1 MSLNETWISS
11 EALLRRPVN
20 IHDLP
25 IVLEEIIKGS
35 SLFRGALYGTMLHND
50 IFNFLR
56 LGTFIERAD
65 NTARAINEK
74 YHLLLETAS
83 TMGGQEDKAQWE
95 ILLRSLSAWRSFNWL
110 KTGRLKPNEI
120 SDFLIFDKRMPR
132 SISFC
137 YRELNE
143 NLNDLAIT
151 YDRSYDSSKLSNKLL
166 SDLNVSSVANVHT
179 VDLRNFISNLII
191 QINNLNQKISNDFNF

>member
-1 MSLNETWISS
+1 MIFSIFSVWELSLS
-11 EALLRRPVN
+11 EL
-20 IHDLP
+20 I
-25 IVLEEIIKGS
+25 
-35 SLFRGALYGTMLHND
+35 
-50 IFNFLR
+50 
-56 LGTFIERAD
+56 
-65 NTARAINEK
+65 ARAINEK

-120 SDFLIFDKRMPR
+120 SDFLIFDKRIPR

-151 YDRSYDSSKLSNKLL
+151 YDKSYDSSKLSNKLL
-166 SDLNVSSVANVHT
+166 SDLMYH
-179 VDLRNFISNLII
+179 LLQMCI
-191 QINNLNQKISNDFNF
+191 Q